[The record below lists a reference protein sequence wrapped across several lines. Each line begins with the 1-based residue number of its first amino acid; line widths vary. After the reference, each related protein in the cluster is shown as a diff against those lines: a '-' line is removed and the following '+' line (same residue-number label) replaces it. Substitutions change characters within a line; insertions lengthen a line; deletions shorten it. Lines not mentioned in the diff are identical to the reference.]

1 MTQQAPPGAPAQ
13 RAPRE
18 AFSSRTVFILAAIGS
33 AVGLGNIWRFP
44 YIAYENG
51 GGAFLIPYLVALLT
65 AGLPLLMLEY
75 GIGHRFRASAPLA
88 FRRLHPKTEWIGWWQ
103 MGISFVI
110 AVYYAVILGY
120 AMLYTTFSFSK
131 AWGDDPG
138 TFFLSDVLKT
148 SEEVTVG
155 FEFVPSVLVA
165 TSIAW
170 LALLVVLLLGVQ
182 NGIGKVNLVLIPL
195 LVLMFLVIVV
205 IALTLPGA
213 TDGLNAFFTP
223 NWTALTDSSVW
234 VAAYGQIFF
243 SLSVGF
249 GIMITYSSYL
259 KPKTDLASSGLVVG
273 FGNSSFEILAGI
285 GVFAALGFMAGVAGV
300 GVDEVATSGIGLAF
314 IAFPTIIS
322 EAPFGT
328 LIGVLFFATLTFA
341 GFTSLVSIVEVVVAA
356 AQDKLGLRRRTAV
369 LGVVVPMALIS
380 LALFTTTTGLNLL
393 DVTDNFVNQFGIVA
407 AALVSVMLLTAGFS
421 ALPTLRDHLN
431 SVSSFTLGRTWMVM
445 VGGVTPIVLG
455 YILINTLTTTL
466 AEGYGGM
473 PTWFVNTFGWGTAIG
488 LVIIA
493 LLLSRLPWPASSA
506 ASDLS
511 PSPAILDAH
520 VDRHRMRG
528 DQPLARWSDTALRT
542 PALGQDFSYRTV
554 QEGADA
560 SPGRHAAEPAAP
572 DTAGAPAPATTAG
585 TGATGTAPWT
595 SGAAGTTDPTRTE
608 EDPR

>member
-1 MTQQAPPGAPAQ
+1 MTPQPPPGRAA
-13 RAPRE
+13 APRE

-88 FRRLHPKTEWIGWWQ
+88 YRRLHPKTEWIGWWQ

-110 AVYYAVILGY
+110 AVYYAVILGW
-120 AMLYTTFSFSK
+120 AMLYTYFSFGK
-131 AWGDDPG
+131 AWGDDPAA
-138 TFFLSDVLKT
+138 FFLSDVLQS
-148 SEEVTVG
+148 SEEVGVG
-155 FEFVPSVLVA
+155 LDFVPNVLAVTAVA
-165 TSIAW
+165 WI
-170 LALLVVLLLGVQ
+170 ALLVVLLLGVQ
-182 NGIGKVNLVLIPL
+182 KGIGRVNLVLIPL
-195 LVLMFLVIVV
+195 LVLMFLTIVV

-223 NWTALTDSSVW
+223 DWAALTDSAVW

-259 KPKTDLASSGLVVG
+259 KPKTDLTGSGLVVG

-285 GVFAALGFMAGVAGV
+285 GVFAALGFMAGVSGV

-322 EAPFGT
+322 QAPLGT

-369 LGVVVPMALIS
+369 VAVVVPMALIS

-407 AALVSVMLLTAGFS
+407 AALVSIMLLTAGFS

-431 SVSSFTLGRTWMVM
+431 SVSSFKLGRTWMVV
-445 VGGVTPIVLG
+445 VGGITPIMLG

-466 AEGYGGM
+466 AEGYGEM
-473 PTWFVNTFGWGTAIG
+473 PAWFVNTFGWGTALAI
-488 LVIIA
+488 VVVA
-493 LLLSRLPWPASSA
+493 LLLSRLPWPAGSA

-511 PSPAILDAH
+511 PSPAIVDAS
-520 VDRHRMRG
+520 VDRRRLQG
-528 DQPLARWSDTALRT
+528 GQPLSRWSDTALRT
-542 PALGQDFSYRTV
+542 PALDQDFSYRTLA
-554 QEGADA
+554 EGTAG
-560 SPGRHAAEPAAP
+560 STGRHAE
-572 DTAGAPAPATTAG
+572 APAEG
-585 TGATGTAPWT
+585 TGAAPWS
-595 SGAAGTTDPTRTE
+595 SGTPSSTTGSQ

>member
-1 MTQQAPPGAPAQ
+1 MTQSPPGRAT
-13 RAPRE
+13 APRE

-75 GIGHRFRASAPLA
+75 GVGHRFRASAPLA
-88 FRRLHPKTEWIGWWQ
+88 FRRLHPRTEWIGWWQ

-120 AMLYTTFSFSK
+120 AMLYTIFSFSK
-131 AWGDDPG
+131 AWGDDPAAY
-138 TFFLSDVLKT
+138 FLSDVT
-148 SEEVTVG
+148 QSSEQITVG
-155 FEFVPSVLVA
+155 LDFVPTVLIATAVA
-165 TSIAW
+165 WA
-170 LALLVVLLLGVQ
+170 ALLVVLLLGVQ
-182 NGIGKVNLVLIPL
+182 KGIGRVNLVLIPL
-195 LVLMFLVIVV
+195 LVLMFLSIVV

-213 TDGLNAFFTP
+213 ADGLNAFFTP
-223 NWTALTDSSVW
+223 DWAALTDSSVW

-259 KPKTDLASSGLVVG
+259 KPKTDLTSSGLVVG
-273 FGNSSFEILAGI
+273 FGNSSFELLAGI
-285 GVFAALGFMAGVAGV
+285 GVFAALGFMAGVAGT

-322 EAPFGT
+322 QAPFGT

-341 GFTSLVSIVEVVVAA
+341 GFTSLVSIAEVVVAA
-356 AQDKLGLRRRTAV
+356 AQDKLGLRRRGAV
-369 LGVVVPMALIS
+369 LLVVIPMALIS

-431 SVSSFTLGRTWMVM
+431 SVSSFKLGRAWMVV

-466 AEGYGGM
+466 AEGYGDM
-473 PTWFVNTFGWGTAIG
+473 PAWFVNTFGWGTAVG
-488 LVIIA
+488 LVVIA

-511 PSPAILDAH
+511 PSPAILDAF
-520 VDRHRMRG
+520 VDRNRIRE
-528 DQPLARWSDTALRT
+528 DQPLSRWSDTALRT
-542 PALGQDFSYRTV
+542 PALDQDFSYRTV
-554 QEGADA
+554 EQGTVA
-560 SPGRHAAEPAAP
+560 SPGRHAAVPAAP
-572 DTAGAPAPATTAG
+572 A
-585 TGATGTAPWT
+585 APWT
-595 SGAAGTTDPTRTE
+595 AAGSSASSTTPSTSE
-608 EDPR
+608 EGPR